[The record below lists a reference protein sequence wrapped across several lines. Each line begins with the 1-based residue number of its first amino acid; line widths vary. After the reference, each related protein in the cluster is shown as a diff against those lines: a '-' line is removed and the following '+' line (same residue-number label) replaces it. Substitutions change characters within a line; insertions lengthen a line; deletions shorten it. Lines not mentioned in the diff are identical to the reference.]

1 MSYTKKKIIIPFAM
15 FALGMCILVS
25 IVYGMESSQKK
36 QNITKAELNAMTYAE
51 RMKTDVMEGIGITDA
66 LQQILISENGRIERF
81 DKVAENM
88 MTDSIQSI
96 QIAPEG
102 IVTEIYPKE
111 GNEAGKIDL
120 IHDKDRGEISCYARD
135 NHTLILQGPFQLKQG
150 GYGLVVRNPVYLE
163 NENGQES
170 FWGFTIV
177 ILRVPDIFADSV
189 KALSD
194 FGYEYKLS
202 KTAAP
207 WDSTYEEVY
216 SSSEKIVD
224 AVAYSFEIGG
234 EQWKLEV
241 MPKSGWENSQYLIF
255 VMVGG
260 VLIIFLL
267 TGLTVALLVLAEH
280 RNNFRKLAVTDSL
293 TGIYNRQGF
302 DEQVDRYIR
311 QNPDKPC
318 VVAQLDVDDFKFIN
332 DIYGHDSGDIALQ
345 HLAKSMQDFFNE
357 NAVLGRNGGD
367 EFCIFL
373 PGRSCEDVKEEMLQF
388 TKIPRAFSYKGE
400 AHEFSISLGYAE
412 YPTFAQNRAQL
423 MRCAD
428 AALYEVKLRGKN
440 GCMAYREGFR
450 LEIRKQ
456 FGFALKDVSEN
467 LPGAFI
473 IYKADKTNDEIFFA
487 NRELIRLIGCKN
499 LDEMLAYT
507 KKSFHNLV
515 QTDEQD
521 MIEKSIWKQIEDGH
535 SNDYIYFHMK
545 KADGTFLPVL
555 DHGRIVDSSRYG
567 KVFYVLILDLKSLW
581 RHYGDCGVFSG
592 DEK

>member
-36 QNITKAELNAMTYAE
+36 QNITKA
-51 RMKTDVMEGIGITDA
+51 
-66 LQQILISENGRIERF
+66 
-81 DKVAENM
+81 DKN
-88 MTDSIQSI
+88 
-96 QIAPEG
+96 
-102 IVTEIYPKE
+102 
-111 GNEAGKIDL
+111 
-120 IHDKDRGEISCYARD
+120 RGEISCYARD

-255 VMVGG
+255 VIVGV

-311 QNPDKPC
+311 QNPGKNC

-332 DIYGHDSGDIALQ
+332 DMYGHDSGDIALQ

-373 PGRSCEDVKEEMLQF
+373 PGRSCEDVKQEMLQF

-400 AHEFSISLGYAE
+400 AHEFSISLVWICVKGCFGE
-412 YPTFAQNRAQL
+412 ST
-423 MRCAD
+423 RC
-428 AALYEVKLRGKN
+428 
-440 GCMAYREGFR
+440 
-450 LEIRKQ
+450 
-456 FGFALKDVSEN
+456 
-467 LPGAFI
+467 
-473 IYKADKTNDEIFFA
+473 IYY
-487 NRELIRLIGCKN
+487 L
-499 LDEMLAYT
+499 
-507 KKSFHNLV
+507 
-515 QTDEQD
+515 
-521 MIEKSIWKQIEDGH
+521 
-535 SNDYIYFHMK
+535 
-545 KADGTFLPVL
+545 
-555 DHGRIVDSSRYG
+555 
-567 KVFYVLILDLKSLW
+567 
-581 RHYGDCGVFSG
+581 
-592 DEK
+592 